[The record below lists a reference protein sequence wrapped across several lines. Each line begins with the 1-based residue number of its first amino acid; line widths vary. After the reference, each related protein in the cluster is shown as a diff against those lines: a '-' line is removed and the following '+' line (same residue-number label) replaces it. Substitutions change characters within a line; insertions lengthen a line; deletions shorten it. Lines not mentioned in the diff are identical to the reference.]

1 MPLSDAPPLRRLA
14 VLFWT
19 LAGTAMIAS
28 AADAATLSIAPIP
41 ITEWKAVYGR
51 IETRDIIAARARIGG
66 TLVELLVAEGETV
79 TAGQRIATVHDDK
92 IALQVDALDAQ
103 LQALAAQLANADEE
117 LTRGQALVD
126 SGVATAQRLGQLSTQ
141 VDVYRNQIAATEA
154 QRQVLLEQASE
165 GEVLAPGAGTVL
177 TVPVTKG
184 AVLLAGETVA
194 SIGGGG
200 FFLRLAIPERHA
212 DLLEAGTTLSIE
224 TGATALQGR
233 LSKVYPQIENGRV
246 IADVDVD
253 GLPTDFVDRRVLV
266 RVPVG
271 TRQALMVP
279 RAAITTRSG
288 LDFITLAMGDAQA
301 ERTVVLGATEGDLI
315 EIVTG
320 LVAGDAV
327 VTP

>member
-14 VLFWT
+14 FLFWT
-19 LAGTAMIAS
+19 LAGTAMISS
-28 AADAATLSIAPIP
+28 AADAATLSIAPTT

-154 QRQVLLEQASE
+154 QRQVLLKQATE

-177 TVPVTKG
+177 AVPVTKG

-288 LDFITLAMGDAQA
+288 LDFITLAMGDTQA
-301 ERTVVLGATEGDLI
+301 ERTVVLGATEGNLI

-320 LVAGDAV
+320 LLAGDAV